1 MFKRLSSR
9 KSASAAFTLLEMA
22 VAAAILAVAVGGFYA
37 TFGGANKFAV
47 NSRLQNSAKVVLGAA
62 INETLGSVWYKGM
75 NTVDLPAV
83 LQPTAA
89 FDFASSVPYSLA
101 AVPENPTVSQLNAGI
116 TPSMAN
122 GMVSLFTDPSS
133 TTYIQARLDRICITH
148 PERSDMMLVGF
159 RLTFV
164 DNNGVD
170 NRFEGRYIPP
180 VYAYTIVARL
190 D

>member
-1 MFKRLSSR
+1 MFKRLSVR
-9 KSASAAFTLLEMA
+9 KSAGFTLLEMA
-22 VAAAILAVAVGGFYA
+22 VATAILALCVGGFYA
-37 TFGGANKFAV
+37 TFGGANRYAV

-62 INETLGSVWYKGM
+62 INETLGSTWYKGM
-75 NTVDLPAV
+75 NVVDLPEV
-83 LQPTAA
+83 LKPTAA
-89 FDFASSVPYSLA
+89 FDFANAVPYSLA
-101 AVPENPTVSQLNAGI
+101 AVPENPTVSQLNTGI

-122 GMVSLFTDPSS
+122 GVVSLFTDPSQ
-133 TTYIQARLDRICITH
+133 TTVVQARLDRIAITH

-164 DNNGVD
+164 DPNGVD
-170 NRFEGRYIPP
+170 NQFQGRYIAP